1 MGDTSII
8 ARRRADGQVEYGWSG
23 NGGYFKMVGIRLLIW
38 YSHPGNIWRLVNGK
52 YVRNGRK

>member
-23 NGGYFKMVGIRLLIW
+23 NGEYLKMVGIRKVKETYGDL
-38 YSHPGNIWRLVNGK
+38 
-52 YVRNGRK
+52 